1 MPPTTR
7 GATRRGGAEKEKD
20 GPAAPAIA
28 APPPARVPSKRG
40 GPAPAPRNEPADERA
55 SGAQEA
61 PGEPVSAAALLLEV
75 MANLGT
81 YGSPPFPPP
90 PRAALARPEALTPDP
105 PQRAPRAC
113 AR

>member
-81 YGSPPFPPP
+81 YGSPPIPAAAPPW
-90 PRAALARPEALTPDP
+90 RARK
-105 PQRAPRAC
+105 R
-113 AR
+113 